1 MRNASFESGGV
12 ESLDEDSSKH
22 MVRLLFSSEVCM
34 VSEAAS
40 QLMHLVHKT
49 LEVSSFWTC
58 EIQY

>member
-1 MRNASFESGGV
+1 MRNASFKSGGA

-22 MVRLLFSSEVCM
+22 IVRLLFSSEVCM

-49 LEVSSFWTC
+49 LEVDLLDL
-58 EIQY
+58 